1 MNLPNDPIMLM
12 SVLNTKLRDE
22 YSSLEELCKSLG
34 LEQAVLEEKLRAA
47 GFVYRPELN
56 QFR

>member
-34 LEQAVLEEKLRAA
+34 LDKNALEEKLRAA

>member
-22 YSSLEELCKSLG
+22 YSSLEELCKALG
-34 LEQAVLEEKLRAA
+34 LEQSALEEKLRAA
-47 GFVYRPELN
+47 GFIYRPELN

>member
-1 MNLPNDPIMLM
+1 MNLPNDPVMLM

-22 YSSLEELCKSLG
+22 YSSLEELCKALG
-34 LEQAVLEEKLRAA
+34 LEQPALEEKLRAA
-47 GFVYRPELN
+47 GFIYRPELN